1 MIRKTTACEFDS
13 GDSSHEQL
21 LQNCRKGCKISR
33 IVHATN
39 STEGAIWYRLLTL
52 EALGTVRATSKWD
65 PTTYFLSDIEEQPE

>member
-1 MIRKTTACEFDS
+1 MIRKTTASEFDS
-13 GDSSHEQL
+13 TGSCL
-21 LQNCRKGCKISR
+21 VWPLQNCSKRCKISR

-65 PTTYFLSDIEEQPE
+65 PTTYFLSDIEEEPG